1 MYCNQCGESVPES
14 SPFCQSYG
22 ARIGKATVTT
32 GPLNYG
38 MAGRIAA
45 ITGGILIIAG
55 SLLPWA
61 TANDVGRSYAYSGMD
76 GAGGISMVL
85 GLLIIIGA
93 FIRFNRPGSRAYI
106 ALAFSILAIAFGAI
120 LVANISSEVQEV
132 EASNPFAEASVG
144 AGVYLIILGGI
155 LGLAT
160 ILPNSK
166 PPQSLTS
173 QQQA

>member
-1 MYCNQCGESVPES
+1 MYCNQCGESVPEG
-14 SPFCQSYG
+14 SPFCQSCG
-22 ARIGKATVTT
+22 VRIGKVTVAT

-38 MAGRIAA
+38 MVGRMAA
-45 ITGGILIIAG
+45 IIGGILIIAG

-61 TANDVGRSYAYSGMD
+61 TANDAVRSYAYNGMD
-76 GAGGISMVL
+76 GAGGISMAL

-93 FIRFNRPGSRAYI
+93 FIRFNRSGSRAYI
-106 ALAFSILAIAFGAI
+106 ALVFSVLAIAFGSI

-144 AGVYLIILGGI
+144 IGVYLIILGGM

-166 PPQSLTS
+166 PSQSLTS
-173 QQQA
+173 QEQI

>member
-1 MYCNQCGESVPES
+1 M
-14 SPFCQSYG
+14 
-22 ARIGKATVTT
+22 
-32 GPLNYG
+32 
-38 MAGRIAA
+38 
-45 ITGGILIIAG
+45 GGILVVTS

-61 TANDVGRSYAYSGMD
+61 TANDAGRSYAYNGMD
-76 GAGGISMVL
+76 GAGGISMAL

-93 FIRFNRPGSRAYI
+93 FIRFNRPGNRAYA
-106 ALAFSILAIAFGAI
+106 ALVFSFLAIAFGAI
-120 LVANISSEVQEV
+120 LVANISAEV
-132 EASNPFAEASVG
+132 EASNLSAEASVG

-166 PPQSLTS
+166 TPQSITS